1 VEKRAIVGLRQA
13 GALEA
18 LHYSRLAMNGPPLLT
33 LDGPL
38 ATIELRRASQAN
50 RLEPEDLEAIA
61 THVATVNAAPEVR
74 VLRLQ
79 SQGRY
84 FCSGFDIGRIGGARV
99 VSFERMVDAVEDA
112 RPATVAVLQGGV
124 YGGATDLALACD
136 FRIGSDA
143 VDAFMPAAR
152 LGLHFYRRGLERYVS
167 RLGLDVAKRLFL
179 TADRLGADELHTIG
193 FLTERVSAEQLAAR
207 ADALCATLAGH
218 APLAVQGMKRHLNH
232 IARGVLDADA
242 LQRDIDSV
250 TASADLQ
257 EGRAA
262 WAEKRTP
269 RFQGR

>member
-1 VEKRAIVGLRQA
+1 
-13 GALEA
+13 
-18 LHYSRLAMNGPPLLT
+18 MNGPPSLT
-33 LDGPL
+33 IAGAI
-38 ATIELRRASQAN
+38 ATLELNRPAQAN
-50 RLEPEDLEAIA
+50 RLEPEDLAALIA
-61 THVATVNAAPEVR
+61 HVATVNATPGVR

-79 SQGRY
+79 AQGRY
-84 FCSGFDIGRIGGARV
+84 FCSGFDIGRIGSARV
-99 VSFERMVDAVEDA
+99 VSFEHMVDAVEDA

-136 FRIGSDA
+136 FRLGCPA

-179 TADRLGADELHTIG
+179 TADRLGAEELRAIG
-193 FLTERVSAEQLAAR
+193 FLTELTDAEGLAAR
-207 ADALCATLAGH
+207 ADALCATLAAN

-242 LQRDIDSV
+242 LQRDIAGA

-262 WAEKRTP
+262 WAEKRAP
-269 RFQGR
+269 RFEGR